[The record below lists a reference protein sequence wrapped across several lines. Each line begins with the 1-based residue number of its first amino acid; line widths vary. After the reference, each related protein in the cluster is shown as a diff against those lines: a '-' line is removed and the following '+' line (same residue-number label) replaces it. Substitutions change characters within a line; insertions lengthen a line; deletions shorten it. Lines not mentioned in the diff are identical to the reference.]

1 MNRLQFI
8 FLLLLV
14 SFIADGQD
22 RYFVFF
28 KDKSNSPFSVA
39 DPSKFLSAKSIARRA
54 RLNIPITSEDIPV
67 NPNYVAQVKQTGS
80 KTFYTSKWWNGVL
93 IQTDNATISII
104 NNLSFVAKTEF
115 VALGSK
121 LIGGRIAKTDDV
133 SQAAI
138 LEASEFQLA
147 QLGIDYMHVDGY
159 RGEGVD
165 IAQFDSGWRGGINM
179 VNSSNPFLPLFSDGR
194 IKDVFNFVTNTT
206 NIFNDDTHG
215 TLVLSTMG
223 ASMPGKFTGG
233 AFKANFYL
241 YETED
246 KLTEYRVEEYNWT
259 FAAERADSI
268 GIDVINSSLGY
279 NTFDDP
285 SMDYKKADMNGRTTV
300 ISRAAKKAID
310 KGIVVV
316 ASAGNSGGTVWQ
328 TILAPADVD
337 GILAV
342 GAVTVDGA
350 KSFFSS
356 TGPSAD
362 GRIKPDVVALGSSTA
377 VIAPDGSLGSSTGTS
392 LAGPLIACL
401 AAGLIQEFPN
411 AKPSEIYK
419 AIINS
424 GSIYTNP
431 TNQLGYGIPNY
442 AKAKSYLK
450 YGQLKDDISVFPN
463 PVINSKLNILIKEPL
478 GQAVSLSIYDLYAKR
493 LLQTITSV
501 DWNTNPIQIDL
512 SSIPNGVY
520 ILEISEGGKNVISKI
535 IKAD

>member
-28 KDKSNSPFSVA
+28 KDKTNSPFSIT
-39 DPSKFLSAKSIARRA
+39 DPSKFLSAKSMARRA

-67 NPNYVAQVKQTGS
+67 NPNYVAQVKQTGA

-93 IQTDNATISII
+93 VQTDNATITLI
-104 NNLSFVAKTEF
+104 NSLSFVAKTEF

-121 LIGGRIAKTDDV
+121 LLGGRISKAGEVTQT
-133 SQAAI
+133 STT
-138 LEASEFQLA
+138 EASAFQLA
-147 QLGIDYMHVDGY
+147 QLGIDYMHTDGY
-159 RGEGVD
+159 KGEGVD
-165 IAQFDSGWRGGINM
+165 IAQFDSGWRGGINT
-179 VNSSNPFLPLFSDGR
+179 VTSANPFLPLFSEGR

-206 NIFNDDTHG
+206 NIYNDDTHG

-285 SMDYKKADMNGRTTV
+285 AMDYQKADMNGRTTV

-316 ASAGNSGGTVWQ
+316 ASAGNEGGKFWQ

-342 GAVTVDGA
+342 GAVTVDGT

-392 LAGPLIACL
+392 LAGPLITCL
-401 AAGLIQEFPN
+401 AAGLIQQFPT
-411 AKPSEIYK
+411 AKPIEIYK

-450 YGQLKDDISVFPN
+450 YGQLKDDISIFPN
-463 PVINSKLNILIKEPL
+463 PVTNSKLNILIKEPL
-478 GQAVSLSIYDLYAKR
+478 GQAVSISIYDLYAKR
-493 LLQTITSV
+493 LLQTNTTIN
-501 DWNTNPIQIDL
+501 WNTNPIQIDL
-512 SSIPNGVY
+512 SSVPNGIY

>member
-1 MNRLQFI
+1 MNRFQIL

-14 SFIADGQD
+14 SFFADGQD

-28 KDKSNSPFSVA
+28 KDKNNSLFSVT
-39 DPSKFLSAKSIARRA
+39 DPSKFLSVKSIARRA
-54 RLNIPITSEDIPV
+54 RLNIPITTEDIPV
-67 NPNYVAQVKQTGS
+67 NPNYVAQIKQTGA

-93 IQTDNATISII
+93 VQTDNATISII

-121 LIGGRIAKTDDV
+121 LAGGRVSNTGDV
-133 SQAAI
+133 SQTSTS
-138 LEASEFQLA
+138 EASEFQLA
-147 QLGIDYMHVDGY
+147 QLGIDYMHADGY
-159 RGEGVD
+159 KGEGID
-165 IAQFDSGWRGGINM
+165 IAQFDSGWKGGINAI
-179 VNSSNPFLPLFSDGR
+179 NATNPFLPLFSEGR

-206 NIFNDDTHG
+206 SIYTDDMHG
-215 TLVLSTMG
+215 TVVLSAMG

-268 GIDVINSSLGY
+268 GVDVINSSLGY
-279 NTFDDP
+279 NQFDDP
-285 SMDYKKADMNGRTTV
+285 TMDYQKADMNGRTTV

-316 ASAGNSGGTVWQ
+316 ASAGNSGGTAWQ

-342 GAVTVDGA
+342 GAVMVDGT

-392 LAGPLIACL
+392 LAAPLITCL
-401 AAGLIQEFPN
+401 AAGLIQEFPT
-411 AKPSEIYK
+411 AKPTEIYK

-424 GSIYTNP
+424 GSIFANP

-450 YGQLKDDISVFPN
+450 YGFLKDDISIFPN

-478 GQAVSLSIYDLYAKR
+478 GQVVSISIYDLYAKR
-493 LLQTITSV
+493 LLQTSTTV
-501 DWNTNPIQIDL
+501 DWNTNPIQMDL
-512 SSIPNGVY
+512 SSIPNGIY
-520 ILEISEGGKNVISKI
+520 ILEISEGRKNAISKI
-535 IKAD
+535 IKTD

>member
-14 SFIADGQD
+14 SFLANGQD

-28 KDKSNSPFSVA
+28 KDKSNSPFSITN
-39 DPSKFLSAKSIARRA
+39 PSKFLSVKSIARRA
-54 RLNIPITSEDIPV
+54 RLNISISLEDIPV
-67 NPNYVAQVKQTGS
+67 NPNYVAQVKQTGA

-93 IQTDNATISII
+93 VQTDNVTIALI
-104 NNLSFVAKTEF
+104 NSLSFVAKTEF

-121 LIGGRIAKTDDV
+121 LLGGRISKGGDV
-133 SQAAI
+133 TQTSTP
-138 LEASEFQLA
+138 EASEFQLA
-147 QLGIDYMHVDGY
+147 QLGINYMHADGY
-159 RGEGVD
+159 KGEGVD
-165 IAQFDSGWRGGINM
+165 IAQFDSGWAGGINTI
-179 VNSSNPFLPLFSDGR
+179 NSANPFLPLFSDGR
-194 IKDVFNFVTNTT
+194 IKDVFNFVRNTT
-206 NIFNDDTHG
+206 NIYNDDTHG

-268 GIDVINSSLGY
+268 GVDVINSSLGY
-279 NTFDDP
+279 NQFDDP
-285 SMDYKKADMNGRTTV
+285 TMDYQKTDMNGRTTV
-300 ISRAAKKAID
+300 ISRAAKKVIE

-316 ASAGNSGGTVWQ
+316 ASAGNEGGKSWQ

-337 GILAV
+337 GIIAV
-342 GAVTVDGA
+342 GAVTVDGT

-362 GRIKPDVVALGSSTA
+362 GRIKPDVVSLGSSTA
-377 VIAPDGSLGSSTGTS
+377 VIAPTGSVGSSSGTS
-392 LAGPLIACL
+392 LAAPLITCL
-401 AAGLIQEFPN
+401 AAGLIQEFPT
-411 AKPSEIYK
+411 AKPTEIYK

-442 AKAKSYLK
+442 AKAKSYLR
-450 YGQLKDDISVFPN
+450 YGQLKDDISIFPN
-463 PVINSKLNILIKEPL
+463 PVTNSKLNILIKEPL
-478 GQAVSLSIYDLYAKR
+478 GQTVSISVYDLYAKR
-493 LLQTITSV
+493 LLQTSTTV

-512 SSIPNGVY
+512 SSIPNGIY